1 MTEENEEKAIVPFFG
16 TEESLTVRSGS
27 ERDFTDD
34 DFEEKQKRRSK
45 TAGPDKLYTLSLTEL
60 YQISYHS
67 KPPIIESLLCAG
79 VYILAGAPKIGKSFL
94 VTQLAYH
101 VSTGERLWGFDVRQ
115 GSVLYLALED
125 SFQRIQS
132 RMFKMYGVN
141 DADAL
146 HFATTAGKLG
156 NGLEEQLESFVSERP
171 DTRLIIIDTMQKIR
185 ANEKQGYAGDYEIIG
200 RLKTFAD
207 SHGLCVL
214 LVHHTRKQPAA
225 DSFNTISGSTGLLG
239 SADGA
244 IMMKKKTRSGTEA
257 TLEISGRDLPD
268 QILYLKRDMDSLLW
282 ECNEAENSPQEQ
294 QPDPILES
302 AAALVFPDH
311 PVWSG
316 SPTEFAEAIHA
327 GMAANVLTKYMNA
340 NAGRLLEERHVRYEN
355 KPRHSGRK
363 VILTY
368 MVVDTVEY
376 RILE

>member
-1 MTEENEEKAIVPFFG
+1 MEEKASLVLANQIVPIQ
-16 TEESLTVRSGS
+16 EQH
-27 ERDFTDD
+27 
-34 DFEEKQKRRSK
+34 KQKQRFHS
-45 TAGPDKLYTLSLTEL
+45 ADPNDLYTLSLSEL
-60 YQISYHS
+60 YEISYHS
-67 KPPIIESLLCAG
+67 KPPIVEGLLCTG

-101 VSTGERLWGFDVRQ
+101 VSTGEKLWGFDVMQ
-115 GSVLYLALED
+115 GTVLYLALED

-141 DADAL
+141 DADAH

-156 NGLEEQLESFVSERP
+156 NGLETQLENFVSDHP
-171 DTRLIIIDTMQKIR
+171 DTRLIIIDTLQKIR
-185 ANEKQGYAGDYEIIG
+185 QSEKQGYAGDYEIIG
-200 RLKTFAD
+200 ELKAFAD
-207 SHGLCVL
+207 DHGLCVL

-225 DSFNTISGSTGLLG
+225 DSFNTISGSSGLLG
-239 SADGA
+239 CADGA

-257 TLEISGRDLPD
+257 ALEISGRDLPD
-268 QILYLKRDMDSLLW
+268 QVLYLKRDMDTLLW
-282 ECNEAENSPQEQ
+282 ECDGAENGPQEE

-302 AAALVFPDH
+302 AAGLVSPDH
-311 PVWSG
+311 PVWIG

-327 GMAANVLTKYMNA
+327 GMAANTLTKYMNV
-340 NAGRLLEERHVRYEN
+340 NASRLMEERHVRYEN
-355 KPRHSGRK
+355 KPRHTGRK

>member
-16 TEESLTVRSGS
+16 AEEALTALSGGES
-27 ERDFTDD
+27 DFTDD
-34 DFEEKQKRRSK
+34 DFDEKQKRRAK
-45 TAGPDKLYTLSLTEL
+45 TAGPEKLYTLSLTEL

-67 KPPIIESLLCAG
+67 KPPIIESLLCVG

-101 VSTGERLWGFDVRQ
+101 VSTGERLWGIDVRQ

-156 NGLEEQLESFVSERP
+156 NGLEEQLENFVSERP
-171 DTRLIIIDTMQKIR
+171 DTRLIIVDTMQKIR
-185 ANEKQGYAGDYEIIG
+185 ASEKQGYAGDYEIIG
-200 RLKTFAD
+200 KLKAFAD
-207 SHGLCVL
+207 DHGLCVL

-257 TLEISGRDLPD
+257 VLEISGRDLPD
-268 QILYLKRDMDSLLW
+268 QVLYLKRNIDTLLW
-282 ECNEAENSPQEQ
+282 DLQSAENDTQEQ
-294 QPDPILES
+294 PPDPILES
-302 AAALVFPDH
+302 AAALVSPDH

-327 GMAANVLTKYMNA
+327 GMAANTLTKYMNV
-340 NAGRLLEERHVRYEN
+340 NAGRLMEERNVRYEN
-355 KPRHSGRK
+355 KPRHEGRK

-376 RILE
+376 RVLE